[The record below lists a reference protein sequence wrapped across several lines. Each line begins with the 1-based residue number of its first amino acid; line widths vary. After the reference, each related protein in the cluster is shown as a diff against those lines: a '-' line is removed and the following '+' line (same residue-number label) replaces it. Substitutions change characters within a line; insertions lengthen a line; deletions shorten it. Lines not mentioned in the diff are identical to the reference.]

1 MRLERITDNSQH
13 LSLRDTR
20 HLETVLDDF
29 ARQFPQCF
37 MAAYAGALP
46 KTLNLPDL
54 RFWLINHGAFQTHQI
69 ARRNDFGLVLIIDTL
84 RQEAS
89 FAVGYALEK
98 ALPEQALTGILKKL
112 RTALLKGL
120 VASVIEGAEQRIE
133 ALLESVATQETRL
146 TQQPP
151 VILGDAADLGM
162 HSLRPPSRPLLH
174 ASRKM

>member
-1 MRLERITDNSQH
+1 MT
-13 LSLRDTR
+13 LR
-20 HLETVLDDF
+20 
-29 ARQFPQCF
+29 ASSPQCF

-112 RTALLKGL
+112 RTALL
-120 VASVIEGAEQRIE
+120 
-133 ALLESVATQETRL
+133 
-146 TQQPP
+146 
-151 VILGDAADLGM
+151 
-162 HSLRPPSRPLLH
+162 
-174 ASRKM
+174 